1 MVFFDRPGFLLL
13 IPVVFGALFLARRN
27 ALTTWGSRQALAC
40 LAVRGAIGTLVC
52 LAMAGPRLAGE
63 TREPAVVFLRDV
75 SASVENQEGRFDAFL
90 KETGNP
96 DRRSAEVA
104 FAAEP
109 QVVRA
114 FGDSKATAAGKSHRE
129 ASNLQAA
136 LEFAGAMLPADRP
149 GRIVLFSDGVWTAGR
164 DPLEIAASLA
174 DRGVEVDV
182 VSAPAETRPEVGVAR
197 IDIPA
202 AVRKGEIFDLSA
214 MVHAASPSPGATIRL
229 YQDNLLAA
237 EVRRDLAAGDNT
249 VVFPNL
255 RASEGLAI
263 YEVEVVADADTR
275 PENNRKKAAAAH
287 GGAATVLVVDGQP
300 EQSLSLVT
308 ALKSA
313 GFETEARPPSGFPSA
328 MEELQKF
335 DLVVFAD
342 APAMDFTEGQMKLL
356 EEWVKDFG
364 GGFLMIGGE
373 DSFGA
378 GGYFRTPIATLLP
391 VRIEREEREET
402 PVVALLVILDRSG
415 SMSASA
421 GGQTKMALAN
431 EGAALALEVL
441 QGKDL
446 FGVFAVDT
454 RVQDVVPLGRVSDR
468 EGAARSIAGITSGG
482 GGIYIYTSLAEALPR
497 LRDAEARIKHI
508 ILFSDAADAEEKNA
522 GQLGEGPSQGGSAL
536 DLAAAMLANRIT
548 LSVVALGT
556 DQDKDTAFLRQLAA
570 QGGGR
575 FYLTADATTL
585 PRLFTLETMRATES
599 SLREDAFLAVPKDE
613 PEALRGLD
621 WSSAPLLLG
630 FNVSRLK
637 PGADL
642 LLSTEKGDP
651 LLATWRYGLG
661 RVGAFTS
668 DAKARWASEWLGW
681 PGYGKFWAQMARSL
695 VQPAGRDDLTAS
707 VREEDGRLVVEADAI
722 TPAGEF
728 RNGLKMDASVA
739 VGGADLKTVPMLQVG
754 PGRYRTSFRRPV
766 GDPISLSLQD
776 GTARP
781 LSLLWT
787 ADYPAEFQA
796 AGPGEPFLEKLAAAT
811 GGKLNPTP
819 GEVFR
824 AAVHPVR
831 TRKDLAPWC
840 LLLAAMLWPIDVWA
854 RRRQWQMRGENSLP
868 PFSHAR

>member
-1 MVFFDRPGFLLL
+1 MVLFDRPGFLFLL
-13 IPVVFGALFLARRN
+13 PVVLGALILARRG
-27 ALTTWGSRQALAC
+27 ALTSWGRPQALTC
-40 LAVRGAIGTLVC
+40 LVVRGAIAVLVC
-52 LAMAGPRLAGE
+52 LALAGPRLVGE

-75 SASVENQEGRFDAFL
+75 SASAERETARFEAFVQEAGGR
-90 KETGNP
+90 
-96 DRRSAEVA
+96 DRRSAEVT
-104 FAAEP
+104 FAGTP

-114 FGDSKATAAGKSHRE
+114 FGEAAASLPENLPRD

-136 LEFAGAMLPADRP
+136 LEFAGAMLPADLA
-149 GRIVLFSDGVWTAGR
+149 GRIVLLSDGVGTSGR
-164 DPLEIAASLA
+164 DPLETAASLA
-174 DRGVEVDV
+174 ARGVEIDV
-182 VSAPAETRPEVGVAR
+182 VPASPETRPEVGIAR
-197 IDIPA
+197 LEVPA
-202 AVRKGEIFDLSA
+202 GVRVQELFDLTA
-214 MVHAASPSPGATIRL
+214 IVHASSPAPGARVRL
-229 YQDNLLAA
+229 YQDHLLVA
-237 EVRRDLAAGDNT
+237 ELQRDLAAGDNT
-249 VVFPNL
+249 VVFPNV
-255 RASEGLAI
+255 RAGEGLAL
-263 YEVEVVADADTR
+263 YEVEVAAEADTR

-287 GGAATVLVVDGQP
+287 GGAPKVLVVDAQR
-300 EQSLSLVT
+300 EQSEPLAA
-308 ALKSA
+308 ALRAA
-313 GFETEARPPSGFPSA
+313 GFLAETRPPKAFPSA
-328 MEELQKF
+328 MADLQAF
-335 DLVVFAD
+335 DLVMFCD
-342 APAMDFTEGQMKLL
+342 APAMDFSEGQMKLL
-356 EEWVKDFG
+356 EDWVKNFG

-373 DSFGA
+373 ESFGA

-415 SMSASA
+415 SMSAPA

-468 EGAARSIAGITSGG
+468 EGAARSIAGITAGG

-522 GQLGEGPSQGGSAL
+522 GQLGEGTSQETSAL
-536 DLAAAMLANRIT
+536 ELAAAMLANRIT
-548 LSVVALGT
+548 LSVVALGS

-599 SLREDAFLAVPKDE
+599 SLREDAFLAVPKGN

-621 WSSAPLLLG
+621 WSTAPLLLG

-681 PGYGKFWAQMARSL
+681 SGYGKFWPQVARALIQS
-695 VQPAGRDDLTAS
+695 AERDDLAAS
-707 VREEDGRLVVEADAI
+707 VREEDGRLIVEAEAV
-722 TPAGEF
+722 TAAGEF
-728 RNGLKMDASVA
+728 RDGLALEVSA
-739 VGGADLKTVPMLQVG
+739 AAGGAELPATRMTQAA
-754 PGRYRTSFRRPV
+754 PGRYRASLPRPA
-766 GDPISLSLQD
+766 GDPVSLAVHD
-776 GTARP
+776 GGARP
-781 LSLLWT
+781 LSLIWT

-796 AGPGEPFLEKLAAAT
+796 APPGGPALEKLAATT
-811 GGKLNPTP
+811 GGQVNPDP
-819 GEVFR
+819 GDVFR
-824 AAVHPVR
+824 PAARPVH
-831 TRKDLAPWC
+831 TRRDLAPWC
-840 LLLAAMLWPIDVWA
+840 LLAAALLWPLDVWA
-854 RRRQWQMRGENSLP
+854 RRRQWQMKGENSLP

>member
-13 IPVVFGALFLARRN
+13 IPFVLGALFLARRG

-40 LAVRGAIGTLVC
+40 LAVRSAIGVLVC
-52 LAMAGPRLAGE
+52 LALAGPRLAGE

-75 SASVENQEGRFDAFL
+75 SASVENKQGRFDAFL
-90 KETGNP
+90 KEAGGT

-104 FAAEP
+104 FAQEP

-114 FGDSKATAAGKSHRE
+114 FGDTSVSSFGKVKKD
-129 ASNLQAA
+129 ASNLEAG
-136 LEFAGAMLPADRP
+136 LEFAGAMLPSDRP
-149 GRIVLFSDGVWTAGR
+149 GRIVLFSDGVWTAGH
-164 DPLEIAASLA
+164 DPMEIAASLA
-174 DRGVEVDV
+174 TRGVEIDV
-182 VSAPAETRPEVGVAR
+182 VPVPPETRPEVGVAR
-197 IDIPA
+197 IEIPSS
-202 AVRKGEIFDLSA
+202 VRKGELFDLTA
-214 MVHAASPSPGATIRL
+214 TVHAAAPSAAAILRL

-237 EVRRDLAAGDNT
+237 EVRRDLVAGENT
-249 VVFPNL
+249 VTFLNV

-287 GGAATVLVVDGQP
+287 GGAARVLIVDSQP
-300 EQSLSLVT
+300 EQSEALAV
-308 ALKSA
+308 ALKA
-313 GFETEARPPSGFPSA
+313 GGFETEARPPAGFPTT
-328 MEELQKF
+328 MEDLQRF
-335 DLVVFAD
+335 DLVIFAD
-342 APAMDFTEGQMKLL
+342 APAMDFSEGQMKQL

-364 GGFLMIGGE
+364 GGFLMVGGE
-373 DSFGA
+373 ESFGA
-378 GGYFRTPIATLLP
+378 GGYFRTPIATMLP

-415 SMSASA
+415 SMSAPA

-468 EGAARSIAGITSGG
+468 DGAARSIAGITSGG

-522 GQLGEGPSQGGSAL
+522 GQLGEGPGQGGSSL

-599 SLREDAFLAVPKDE
+599 SLREDAFLAVAKND
-613 PEALRGLD
+613 PEVLRGLD
-621 WSSAPLLLG
+621 WNSAPLLLG
-630 FNVSRLK
+630 FNVSRIK

-642 LLSTEKGDP
+642 LLTNEKGDP

-681 PGYGKFWAQMARSL
+681 PGYGKFWTQVARSL
-695 VQPAGRDDLTAS
+695 VQPAGREDLTAS
-707 VREEDGRLVVEADAI
+707 VREEDGRLIVEADAI
-722 TPAGEF
+722 TAAGEF
-728 RNGLKMDASVA
+728 RDGLKMDVA
-739 VGGADLKTVPMLQVG
+739 VAAGGADLKTVPLVQTG
-754 PGRYRTSFRRPV
+754 PGRYQASLPRPA
-766 GDPISLSLQD
+766 GDPVSLSVRD

-781 LSLLWT
+781 LPFLWT

-796 AGPGEPFLEKLAAAT
+796 GVPGGPLLENLSAAT
-811 GGKLNPTP
+811 GGKFNPAP
-819 GEVFR
+819 EEVHR
-824 AAVHPVR
+824 PASHAVR

-840 LLLAAMLWPIDVWA
+840 LLLAALLWPVDVWA